1 MGAATTTMASDSL
14 LQEIS
19 RERGER
25 IMFLNKYD
33 RNGVYHKHIDAI
45 INSNSEVDNLLAL
58 YVNKC
63 CKAELMHG
71 DDITTL
77 MAMCRDKVTVG
88 NEFAMVEINKE
99 YYTINFNGL

>member
-1 MGAATTTMASDSL
+1 MEATIMERNGI

-19 RERGER
+19 RERGTT
-25 IMFLNKYD
+25 IQFLNKYD

-63 CKAELMHG
+63 YKAELMHG

-77 MAMCRDKVTVG
+77 MAMCRDKVIVG
-88 NEFAMVEINKE
+88 KEIAMIEIDKE
-99 YYTINFNGL
+99 YFTINFNGL

>member
-1 MGAATTTMASDSL
+1 MEATTMERNSL
-14 LQEIS
+14 LKEIS
-19 RERGER
+19 RERGTT
-25 IMFLNKYD
+25 IQFLNKYD

-99 YYTINFNGL
+99 YFTIKFNGL

>member
-1 MGAATTTMASDSL
+1 MGAATTMASNSL

-33 RNGVYHKHIDAI
+33 RNGVYHKHIDAY
-45 INSNSEVDNLLAL
+45 INSNSEVDNLLEL

-71 DDITTL
+71 DDVSTL
-77 MAMCRDKVTVG
+77 MDMHRNKAIIGKELAMI
-88 NEFAMVEINKE
+88 EINKE
-99 YYTINFNGL
+99 YYTINFSGL

>member
-1 MGAATTTMASDSL
+1 MGAATTMASDSL

-19 RERGER
+19 RERGTT
-25 IMFLNKYD
+25 IQFLNKYD
-33 RNGVYHKHIDAI
+33 RNGVYHKHIDAY
-45 INSNSEVDNLLAL
+45 INSNSEVDNLLSL

-77 MAMCRDKVTVG
+77 MDMCRDKVTIG
-88 NEFAMVEINKE
+88 KEFAMVEINKE
-99 YYTINFNGL
+99 YYTINYNGL

>member
-1 MGAATTTMASDSL
+1 MESMSMERNGI

-19 RERGER
+19 RERGTT
-25 IMFLNKYD
+25 IQFLNKYD
-33 RNGVYHKHIDAI
+33 RNGVYHKHIDAY

-99 YYTINFNGL
+99 YFTIKFNGL

>member
-1 MGAATTTMASDSL
+1 MGAAMTMERNGI
-14 LQEIS
+14 LQEIC

-33 RNGVYHKHIDAI
+33 RKGVYHKHIDAI

-63 CKAELMHG
+63 YKAELMHG

>member
-1 MGAATTTMASDSL
+1 MGAATTMERNGI

-19 RERGER
+19 RERGTT
-25 IMFLNKYD
+25 IQFLNKYD

>member
-1 MGAATTTMASDSL
+1 MGAATTMASDSL

-19 RERGER
+19 RERGTT
-25 IMFLNKYD
+25 IQFLNKYD
-33 RNGVYHKHIDAI
+33 RNGVYHRHIDAI
-45 INSNSEVDNLLAL
+45 INSMSEAENLLAL

>member
-1 MGAATTTMASDSL
+1 MTMERNGI

-19 RERGER
+19 RERGTT
-25 IMFLNKYD
+25 IQFLNKYD

-58 YVNKC
+58 YVDKC

-99 YYTINFNGL
+99 YFTINFNGL

>member
-1 MGAATTTMASDSL
+1 MGAATTTMASNSL
-14 LQEIS
+14 LKEIS

-33 RNGVYHKHIDAI
+33 RNGVFHKHIDAI
-45 INSNSEVDNLLAL
+45 INSMSEADNLLAL
-58 YVNKC
+58 YVDKC

-77 MAMCRDKVTVG
+77 MDMCRDKVTVG

-99 YYTINFNGL
+99 YFTINFNGL

>member
-1 MGAATTTMASDSL
+1 MGAATTMASDSL

-19 RERGER
+19 RERGTT
-25 IMFLNKYD
+25 IQFLNKYD
-33 RNGVYHKHIDAI
+33 RNGVYHKHIDAY

-77 MAMCRDKVTVG
+77 MDMCRNKVTIG
-88 NEFAMVEINKE
+88 KEFAMVEINKE
-99 YYTINFNGL
+99 YYTINYNGL

>member
-1 MGAATTTMASDSL
+1 MEATTMERNSL

-19 RERGER
+19 RERGTT
-25 IMFLNKYD
+25 IQFLNKYD
-33 RNGVYHKHIDAI
+33 RNGVYHKHIDAY
-45 INSNSEVDNLLAL
+45 INSNSGADNLLEL

>member
-1 MGAATTTMASDSL
+1 MEATTMERNSL
-14 LQEIS
+14 LKEIS
-19 RERGER
+19 RERGTT
-25 IMFLNKYD
+25 IQFLNKYD

-88 NEFAMVEINKE
+88 NEFAMIEINKE
-99 YYTINFNGL
+99 YFTIKFNGL

>member
-1 MGAATTTMASDSL
+1 MEAMTMERNGI

-19 RERGER
+19 RERGTT
-25 IMFLNKYD
+25 IQFLNKYD

-63 CKAELMHG
+63 CKAELRHG

>member
-1 MGAATTTMASDSL
+1 MGAATTMASDSL

-19 RERGER
+19 RERGTT
-25 IMFLNKYD
+25 IQFLNKYD

-77 MAMCRDKVTVG
+77 MDMCRNKVTIG
-88 NEFAMVEINKE
+88 KEFAMVEINKE
-99 YYTINFNGL
+99 YYTINYNGL

>member
-1 MGAATTTMASDSL
+1 MEATMERNGI

-19 RERGER
+19 RERGTT
-25 IMFLNKYD
+25 IQFLNKYD

>member
-1 MGAATTTMASDSL
+1 MEAMTMERNGI

-19 RERGER
+19 RERGTT
-25 IMFLNKYD
+25 IQFLNKYD

-58 YVNKC
+58 YVDKC

-71 DDITTL
+71 DDVSTL
-77 MAMCRDKVTVG
+77 MDMHRNKVTVG

>member
-1 MGAATTTMASDSL
+1 MGAATTMASDSL

-19 RERGER
+19 RERGTT
-25 IMFLNKYD
+25 IQFLNKYD
-33 RNGVYHKHIDAI
+33 RNGVYHKHIDAY
-45 INSNSEVDNLLAL
+45 INSNSEVDNLLSL

-77 MAMCRDKVTVG
+77 MDMCRNKVTIG
-88 NEFAMVEINKE
+88 KEFAMVEINKE
-99 YYTINFNGL
+99 YYTINYNGL

>member
-1 MGAATTTMASDSL
+1 MGAAMTMERNGI

-19 RERGER
+19 RERGTT
-25 IMFLNKYD
+25 IQFLNKYD

-45 INSNSEVDNLLAL
+45 INSMSEAENLLAL
-58 YVNKC
+58 YVDKC

-77 MAMCRDKVTVG
+77 MDMCRDKVTVG
-88 NEFAMVEINKE
+88 NEFAMVEINNE
-99 YYTINFNGL
+99 YYTINYNGL

>member
-1 MGAATTTMASDSL
+1 MASDSL

-19 RERGER
+19 RERGTT
-25 IMFLNKYD
+25 IQFLNKYD
-33 RNGVYHKHIDAI
+33 RNGVYHKHIDAY

-77 MAMCRDKVTVG
+77 MDMCRNKVTIG
-88 NEFAMVEINKE
+88 KEFAMVEINKE
-99 YYTINFNGL
+99 YYTINYNGL

>member
-1 MGAATTTMASDSL
+1 MEAMTMERNGI

-19 RERGER
+19 RERGTT
-25 IMFLNKYD
+25 IQFLNKYD

-99 YYTINFNGL
+99 YFTINFNGL

>member
-1 MGAATTTMASDSL
+1 
-14 LQEIS
+14 
-19 RERGER
+19 
-25 IMFLNKYD
+25 
-33 RNGVYHKHIDAI
+33 
-45 INSNSEVDNLLAL
+45 
-58 YVNKC
+58 
-63 CKAELMHG
+63 MHG

>member
-1 MGAATTTMASDSL
+1 MTMERNGI

-19 RERGER
+19 RERGTT
-25 IMFLNKYD
+25 IQFLNKYD

-99 YYTINFNGL
+99 YYTINYNGL

>member
-1 MGAATTTMASDSL
+1 MGAATTMASDSL

-19 RERGER
+19 RERGTT
-25 IMFLNKYD
+25 IQFLNKYD
-33 RNGVYHKHIDAI
+33 RNGVYHKHIDAY

-77 MAMCRDKVTVG
+77 MDMCRNKVTIGKEV
-88 NEFAMVEINKE
+88 AMVEINKE
-99 YYTINFNGL
+99 YYTINYNGL

>member
-1 MGAATTTMASDSL
+1 MEAMTMERNSL

-19 RERGER
+19 RERGTT
-25 IMFLNKYD
+25 IQFLNKYD
-33 RNGVYHKHIDAI
+33 RNGVYHKHIDAY

>member
-1 MGAATTTMASDSL
+1 MTMERNGI

-19 RERGER
+19 RERGTT
-25 IMFLNKYD
+25 IQFLNKYD

-58 YVNKC
+58 YVDKC

-71 DDITTL
+71 DDVTTL
-77 MAMCRDKVTVG
+77 MDMCRDKVTVG
-88 NEFAMVEINKE
+88 NDFAMVEINKE

>member
-1 MGAATTTMASDSL
+1 MEAMTMERNGI

-19 RERGER
+19 RERGTT
-25 IMFLNKYD
+25 IQFLNKYD
-33 RNGVYHKHIDAI
+33 RNGVYHKHIDAY

-58 YVNKC
+58 YVDKC